1 MRYVVVARLKRSHH
15 VIRNEFGLY
24 RAAIMHKLWLERQG
38 YIVEMHAA

>member
-24 RAAIMHKLWLERQG
+24 RAAVMHKFWLERQG